1 MKPYNNSFWDFNNGG
16 NNKRRAQLYRGRAW
30 LYFCYENSGHLPFLP
45 AAKGSART
53 PLGPKLK
60 EMVDYGVLEEY
71 WQQHSNN

>member
-1 MKPYNNSFWDFNNGG
+1 MAVTTREERSYIEEERGYIP
-16 NNKRRAQLYRGRAW
+16 GRAR